1 MKKFLIIFAVLVVVG
16 AAGFGVT
23 KLMDTNDKKEDD
35 IFTIVTSFY
44 PTYTATQ
51 NLVKDM
57 DGVTVVNLTENQSGC
72 LHDYQLTTSDMRKLE
87 GADVF
92 VMNGGGM
99 EGFLEEV
106 VARYPDLMVIDASEG
121 IELLESGHVHDH
133 DHEEAE
139 VESEEA
145 HNHDHEEAEE
155 AHAHE
160 EGEAESEEVHNH
172 GDNAHVWMDPE
183 RYMMQLNNIA
193 HGLAKADEER
203 GDMYISNLDVYVEKV
218 NGIKEQL
225 DALKVS
231 DDKEVIIF
239 HEAFEY
245 LTNYLGLEVV
255 YSLDLDEESG
265 LSAGAIATV
274 IDEVELH
281 NINVLLTETEYKD
294 SIATNIS
301 TETGAEVY
309 VLSALTSKGDSL
321 DAYIDGMQENINVLK
336 GILTDSL

>member
-1 MKKFLIIFAVLVVVG
+1 MKKFLILFVVLVVVG

-23 KLMDTNDKKEDD
+23 KLVDTNDKKEDD
-35 IFTIVTSFY
+35 TFTIVTSFY

-57 DGVTVVNLTENQSGC
+57 DGVIVVNLTENQSGC

-139 VESEEA
+139 
-145 HNHDHEEAEE
+145 
-155 AHAHE
+155 
-160 EGEAESEEVHNH
+160 AESEEVHNH

-193 HGLAKADEER
+193 NGLAKADEER
-203 GDMYISNLDVYVEKV
+203 GDMYISNLDVYLEKV

-301 TETGAEVY
+301 AETGAEVY